1 MKEVLKK
8 VLNRTVL
15 EPIIIFIVSMATLQF
30 LVYPGLTINNT
41 FLNILSGALGIFL
54 VLVVLVYIDDKIK
67 DKFEKK
73 EIELSE
79 EPIKPKKVKK
89 SNLKQFDG
97 VKSDEPFVKT
107 RKKTNKTK

>member
-30 LVYPGLTINNT
+30 LVYPGLTTDNT
-41 FLNILSGALGIFL
+41 LLNILSGALGIFL
-54 VLVVLVYIDDKIK
+54 VLVVLVYVDGKIK
-67 DKFEKK
+67 EKFEKK
-73 EIELSE
+73 DIELTE

-89 SNLKQFDG
+89 
-97 VKSDEPFVKT
+97 P
-107 RKKTNKTK
+107 KKNK